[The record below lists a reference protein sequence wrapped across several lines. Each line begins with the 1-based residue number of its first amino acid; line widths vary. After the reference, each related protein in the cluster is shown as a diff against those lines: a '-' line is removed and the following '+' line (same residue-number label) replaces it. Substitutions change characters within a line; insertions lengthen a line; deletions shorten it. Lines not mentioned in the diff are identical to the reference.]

1 MKSQTDVLLSL
12 VDELM
17 DDIDET
23 ISNWAN
29 DGAFEFEDAD
39 DLQEWQQRIYGR
51 LAKELNTRRMS

>member
-39 DLQEWQQRIYGR
+39 DLQEWHQRIYGR

>member
-29 DGAFEFEDAD
+29 NGAFEFEDAD
-39 DLQEWQQRIYGR
+39 ELQLWQQRIYGR

>member
-1 MKSQTDVLLSL
+1 MKSQLDVVLSL

-23 ISNWAN
+23 FSNWAN

-39 DLQEWQQRIYGR
+39 ELQQWQQRVYGV
-51 LAKELNTRRMS
+51 LARKLKERG